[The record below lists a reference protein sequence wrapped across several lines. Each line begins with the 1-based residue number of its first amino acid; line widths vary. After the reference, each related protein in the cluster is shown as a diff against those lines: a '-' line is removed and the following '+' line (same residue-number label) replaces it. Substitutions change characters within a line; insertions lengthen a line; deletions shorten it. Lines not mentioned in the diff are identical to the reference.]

1 MLAYKDDFK
10 YWLTKVTKEE
20 QEELLAVENNDEQLK
35 RRFAIPLEFG
45 TAGMRG
51 IIALGTGCLNRYT
64 VRRATQGVANFIKQS
79 GENAVKRGV
88 VISYDTR
95 NFSYEFALETA
106 AVLAYNGIKV
116 YLYND
121 THPVPMC
128 SFAIRHLNAFVG
140 IMITASH
147 NPKEYNGYKVYG
159 QDGAQMSPEDTAVVV
174 DYINSISD
182 YFSVESVQ
190 INAERSKIMAMNGEV
205 LQENI
210 VVIGKNVE
218 DAYFNELSKLS
229 LSPDAVKEV
238 ASKIKIVYTPLHGSG
253 YKPVTTILK
262 QMNIPCNVVEEQKDP
277 DGNFP
282 TVAVPNP
289 EQPDALKMGINLAKQ
304 LRSSIVIGTDP
315 DADRMGVAIKDNN
328 GEFILLNGNQI
339 GAMMLNYILMR
350 RKDMGI
356 LPENGAVVKTIVTTN
371 LADMIA
377 KSYGVTVY
385 NVLTGFKFIGEKI
398 KEWESNGKHTF
409 LFGYE
414 ESFGYLSGTH
424 SRDKDAVVSAMLFAE
439 MACYYESKNIKL
451 YDVLQDLFK
460 KFGYFTEVSKSIA
473 FGGVDGMS
481 EMKAVMDKL
490 RSRPINNIAGN
501 PVLKF
506 MDFSKSES
514 KNIDGSIE
522 KIDLP
527 KTNVLKFMLSDDE
540 WCCVRP
546 SGTEP
551 KLKIYVSVKGD
562 TQELAKTKNQDVL
575 GFMEML
581 VNNWFEKKTG

>member
-1 MLAYKDDFK
+1 MTNYKDDFE
-10 YWLTKVTKEE
+10 YWLSKVNVDEKA
-20 QEELLAVENNDEQLK
+20 ELQAVQNNDEQLK

-51 IIALGTGCLNRYT
+51 IIALGTSCLNRYT
-64 VRRATQGVANFIKQS
+64 VRRATQGVANFIKQV
-79 GENAVKRGV
+79 GDNAISRGV

-106 AVLAYNGIKV
+106 SVLAYNGIKV

-128 SFAIRHLNAFVG
+128 SFAIRYLNAFAG

-159 QDGAQMSPEDTAVVV
+159 ADGAQMSPEDTAVVV
-174 DYINSISD
+174 KYIDGIKD
-182 YFSVESVQ
+182 YFSVNSVT
-190 INAERSKIMAMNGEV
+190 INAKRSQIQAMDNEV
-205 LQENI
+205 LQDNI
-210 VVIGKNVE
+210 VVIGKSVE
-218 DAYFNELSKLS
+218 DAYFAELAKLS
-229 LSPDAVKEV
+229 LSPDAEKQV

-262 QMNIPCNVVEEQKDP
+262 QMNIPCNVVEEQKEP
-277 DGNFP
+277 NGNFP

-328 GEFILLNGNQI
+328 GEFVLLTGNQI
-339 GAMMLNYILMR
+339 GAMMMNYILMR

-356 LPENGAVVKTIVTTN
+356 LPANGAVVKTIVTTN

-377 KSYGVTVY
+377 QSYGMTVY

-398 KEWESNGKHTF
+398 KEWESNRKHTF

-424 SRDKDAVVSAMLFAE
+424 ARDKHAVVSSMQFGD
-439 MACYYESKNIKL
+439 MACYYDRKNFKL
-451 YDVLQDLFK
+451 YDVPQD
-460 KFGYFTEVSKSIA
+460 
-473 FGGVDGMS
+473 
-481 EMKAVMDKL
+481 
-490 RSRPINNIAGN
+490 
-501 PVLKF
+501 
-506 MDFSKSES
+506 
-514 KNIDGSIE
+514 
-522 KIDLP
+522 
-527 KTNVLKFMLSDDE
+527 
-540 WCCVRP
+540 
-546 SGTEP
+546 
-551 KLKIYVSVKGD
+551 
-562 TQELAKTKNQDVL
+562 
-575 GFMEML
+575 
-581 VNNWFEKKTG
+581 

>member
-1 MLAYKDDFK
+1 MTNYKDDFE
-10 YWLTKVTKEE
+10 YWLSKVNDDEKA
-20 QEELLAVENNDEQLK
+20 ELQAVQNNDEQLK

-51 IIALGTGCLNRYT
+51 IIALGTSCLNKYT
-64 VRRATQGVANFIKQS
+64 VRRATQGVANFIKQV
-79 GENAVKRGV
+79 GDNAITRGV

-106 AVLAYNGIKV
+106 SVLAYNGIKV

-128 SFAIRHLNAFVG
+128 SFAIRYLNAFAG

-159 QDGAQMSPEDTAVVV
+159 ADGAQMSPEDTAVVV
-174 DYINSISD
+174 KYIDGIKD
-182 YFSVESVQ
+182 YFSVNSVQ
-190 INAERSKIMAMNGEV
+190 INAKRSQIQAMDNEL
-205 LQENI
+205 LQDNI
-210 VVIGKNVE
+210 VVIGKGVE
-218 DAYFNELSKLS
+218 DAYFAELAKLS
-229 LSPDAVKEV
+229 LSPDAVKQV

-262 QMNIPCNVVEEQKDP
+262 QMNSPCNVVEEQKEP
-277 DGNFP
+277 NGNFP

-328 GEFILLNGNQI
+328 GEFVLLTGNQI
-339 GAMMLNYILMR
+339 GAMMMNYILMR

-356 LPENGAVVKTIVTTN
+356 LPANGAVVKTIVTTN

-377 KSYGVTVY
+377 QSYGMTVY

-398 KEWESNGKHTF
+398 KEWESNSKHTF

-424 SRDKDAVVSAMLFAE
+424 ARDKDAVVSAMLFAE

-451 YDVLQDLFK
+451 YDVLQDLYK
-460 KFGYFTEVSKSIA
+460 KFGYFVEVSKSIA
-473 FGGVDGMS
+473 FGGINGMA

-490 RSRPINNIAGN
+490 RSKPINNIAGL
-501 PVLKF
+501 PVVKF

-514 KNIDGSIE
+514 KNIDGSVE
-522 KIDLP
+522 VIDLP
-527 KTNVLKFMLSDDE
+527 KTNVLKFMLSEDE

-551 KLKIYVSVKGD
+551 KLKIYVSVKD
-562 TQELAKTKNQDVL
+562 ATQELAKTKNQNVL

-581 VNNWFEKKTG
+581 VNN

>member
-1 MLAYKDDFK
+1 MTNYKDDFE
-10 YWLTKVTKEE
+10 YWLSKVNDDEKA
-20 QEELLAVENNDEQLK
+20 ELQAVQNNDEQLK

-51 IIALGTGCLNRYT
+51 IIALGTSCLNKYT
-64 VRRATQGVANFIKQS
+64 VRRATQGVANFIKQV
-79 GENAVKRGV
+79 GDNAITRGV

-106 AVLAYNGIKV
+106 SVLAYNGIKV

-128 SFAIRHLNAFVG
+128 SFAIRYLNAFAG

-159 QDGAQMSPEDTAVVV
+159 ADGAQMSPEDTAVVV
-174 DYINSISD
+174 KYIDGIKD
-182 YFSVESVQ
+182 YFSVNSVQ
-190 INAERSKIMAMNGEV
+190 INAKRSQIQAMDNEL
-205 LQENI
+205 LQDNI
-210 VVIGKNVE
+210 VVIGKGVE
-218 DAYFNELSKLS
+218 DAYFAELAKLS
-229 LSPDAVKEV
+229 LSPDAVKQV

-262 QMNIPCNVVEEQKDP
+262 QMNIPCNVVEEQKEP
-277 DGNFP
+277 NGNFP

-328 GEFILLNGNQI
+328 GEFVLLTGNQI
-339 GAMMLNYILMR
+339 GAMMMNYILMR

-356 LPENGAVVKTIVTTN
+356 LPANGAVVKTIVTTN

-377 KSYGVTVY
+377 QSYGMTVY

-398 KEWESNGKHTF
+398 KEWESNSKHTF

-424 SRDKDAVVSAMLFAE
+424 ARDKDAVVSAMLFAE

-451 YDVLQDLFK
+451 YDVLQDLYK
-460 KFGYFTEVSKSIA
+460 KFGYFVEVSKSIA
-473 FGGVDGMS
+473 FGGINGMA

-490 RSRPINNIAGN
+490 RSKPINNIAGL
-501 PVLKF
+501 PVVKF

-514 KNIDGSIE
+514 KNIDGSVE
-522 KIDLP
+522 VIDLP
-527 KTNVLKFMLSDDE
+527 KTNVLKFMLSEDE

-551 KLKIYVSVKGD
+551 KLKIYVSVKD
-562 TQELAKTKNQDVL
+562 ATQELAKTKNQNVL

-581 VNNWFEKKTG
+581 VNN

>member
-262 QMNIPCNVVEEQKDP
+262 QLNIPCKVVEEQKDP

-581 VNNWFEKKTG
+581 VNN

>member
-1 MLAYKDDFK
+1 MEAYKETFNH
-10 YWLTKVTKEE
+10 WLKQVTAEE
-20 QEELLAVENNDEQLK
+20 RPELEAVATNEEQLK

-51 IIALGTGCLNRYT
+51 IIALGTSCLNRYT
-64 VRRATQGVANFIKQS
+64 VRRATQGVANFIKKE
-79 GENAVKRGV
+79 GKPAMERGV

-106 AVLAYNGIKV
+106 SVLAYNGIKV

-159 QDGAQMSPEDTAVVV
+159 EDGAQMSPENTAIVV
-174 DYINSISD
+174 DFIESISD
-182 YFSVESVQ
+182 YFSVQSVQ
-190 INAERSKIMAMNGEV
+190 ITAERSVIASMNGEV
-205 LQENI
+205 LQDNI
-210 VVIGKNVE
+210 VVIGKDVE
-218 DAYFNELSKLS
+218 DAYFAELAKLS
-229 LSPDAVKEV
+229 LSPEAVKEV

-253 YKPVTTILK
+253 YKPVTTILGK
-262 QMNIPCNVVEEQKDP
+262 MGIPCSVVEEQKAP

-328 GEFILLNGNQI
+328 GEFVLLSGNQI
-339 GAMMLNYILMR
+339 GAMMMNYILMR
-350 RKDMGI
+350 HKDLGA
-356 LPENGAVVKTIVTTN
+356 LPANGAVVKTIVTTN

-377 KSYGVTVY
+377 QSYGMTVF

-398 KEWESNGKHTF
+398 KEWEENGKHTF

-424 SRDKDAVVSAMLFAE
+424 ARDKDAVVSAMLFAE

-451 YDVLQDLFK
+451 YDVLQELYK
-460 KFGYFTEVSKSIA
+460 KFGYFVEVSKSIA
-473 FGGVDGMS
+473 FGGVNGMQ
-481 EMKAVMDKL
+481 EMRAVMDKL
-490 RSRPINNIAGN
+490 RGRPINNIAGN

-506 MDFSKSES
+506 IDLQTSIC
-514 KNIDGSIE
+514 KNIDGSEE
-522 KIDLP
+522 KVNLP
-527 KTNVLKFMLSDDE
+527 KTNVLKFMLSEDE

-551 KLKIYVSVKGD
+551 KLKIYVSVKGA
-562 TQELAKTKNQDVL
+562 TQELAKSKNQDVL
-575 GFMEML
+575 GFIEML
-581 VNNWFEKKTG
+581 VNN

>member
-174 DYINSISD
+174 DYINGISD
-182 YFSVESVQ
+182 YFSVKSVQ
-190 INAERSKIMAMNGEV
+190 INAERSKIMAMNDEV

-398 KEWESNGKHTF
+398 KEWETNGKHTF

>member
-1 MLAYKDDFK
+1 MTNYIEDYK
-10 YWLTKVTKEE
+10 YWLQSVSEAE
-20 QEELLAVENNDEQLK
+20 RAELAAISDNDEQIK

-64 VRRATQGVANFIKQS
+64 VRRATQGVADFINQVG
-79 GENAVKRGV
+79 GEAANRGV

-106 AVLAYNGIKV
+106 GVFAANGIKV
-116 YLYND
+116 YLFNQ

-128 SFAIRHLNAFVG
+128 SFAIRHLNAFAG

-159 QDGAQMSPEDTAVVV
+159 EDGAQMSPENTAVVV
-174 DYINSISD
+174 EYINRISD
-182 YFSVESVQ
+182 YFSVNGVEIKAQ
-190 INAERSKIMAMNGEV
+190 RDEIAAMDGEV
-205 LQENI
+205 LQDNI
-210 VVIGKNVE
+210 VVIGKSCD
-218 DAYFNELSKLS
+218 DAYFAELSKLS
-229 LSPDAVKEV
+229 LSPDEVREV

-253 YKPVTTILK
+253 YMPVTTILGK
-262 QMNIPCNVVEEQKDP
+262 MGIPCNVVEEQKQP

-289 EQPDALKMGINLAKQ
+289 EQPDALQMGINLAKQ

-328 GEFILLNGNQI
+328 GEFMLLTGNQI
-339 GAMMLNYILMR
+339 GAMMMNYILMR
-350 RKDMGI
+350 RKQLGI

-371 LADMIA
+371 LADKIA
-377 KSYGVTVY
+377 ESYGMTVF

-424 SRDKDAVVSAMLFAE
+424 ARDKDAVVSAMLFAE
-439 MACYYESKNIKL
+439 MACYYESKNIRL
-451 YDVLQDLFK
+451 YDVLQGLYQQ
-460 KFGYFTEVSKSIA
+460 FGYFVEVSKSIA

-481 EMKAVMDKL
+481 EMRAVMDKL
-490 RSRPINNIAGN
+490 RSRPINNIAGM
-501 PVLKF
+501 PVQKF
-506 MDFSKSES
+506 MDLSVGVA
-514 KNIDGSIE
+514 KNIDGTEE

-527 KTNVLKFMLSDDE
+527 RTNVLKFMLSDDE

-551 KLKIYVSVKGD
+551 KLKIYVSVKD
-562 TQELAKTKNQDVL
+562 KTLQQAKTKNQNVL
-575 GFMEML
+575 GFLEML
-581 VNNWFEKKTG
+581 VNN

>member
-1 MLAYKDDFK
+1 MTNYKDDFE
-10 YWLTKVTKEE
+10 YWLSKVNVDEKA
-20 QEELLAVENNDEQLK
+20 ELQAVQNNDEQLK

-51 IIALGTGCLNRYT
+51 IIALGTSCLNRYT
-64 VRRATQGVANFIKQS
+64 VRRATQGVANFIKQV
-79 GENAVKRGV
+79 GDNAITRGV

-106 AVLAYNGIKV
+106 SVLAYNGIKV

-128 SFAIRHLNAFVG
+128 SFAIRYLNAFAG

-159 QDGAQMSPEDTAVVV
+159 ADGAQMSPEDTAVVV
-174 DYINSISD
+174 KYIDGIKD
-182 YFSVESVQ
+182 YFSVNSVQ
-190 INAERSKIMAMNGEV
+190 INAKRRQIQAMDNEV
-205 LQENI
+205 LQDNI
-210 VVIGKNVE
+210 VVIGKSVE
-218 DAYFNELSKLS
+218 DAYFAELAKLS
-229 LSPDAVKEV
+229 LSPDAVKQV

-262 QMNIPCNVVEEQKDP
+262 QMNIPCNVVEEQKEP
-277 DGNFP
+277 NGNFP

-328 GEFILLNGNQI
+328 GEFVLLTGNQI
-339 GAMMLNYILMR
+339 GAMMMNYILMR

-356 LPENGAVVKTIVTTN
+356 LPANGAVVKTIVTTN

-377 KSYGVTVY
+377 QSYGITVY

-424 SRDKDAVVSAMLFAE
+424 ARDKDAVVSAMLFAE

-451 YDVLQDLFK
+451 YDVLQDLYK
-460 KFGYFTEVSKSIA
+460 KFGYFVEVSKSIA
-473 FGGVDGMS
+473 FGGINGMA

-490 RSRPINNIAGN
+490 RNKPINNIAGL
-501 PVLKF
+501 PVVKF

-514 KNIDGSIE
+514 KNIDGSVE
-522 KIDLP
+522 VIDLP
-527 KTNVLKFMLSDDE
+527 KTNVLKFMLSEDE

-551 KLKIYVSVKGD
+551 KLKIYVSVKD
-562 TQELAKTKNQDVL
+562 ATQELAKTKNQNVL

-581 VNNWFEKKTG
+581 VNN

>member
-1 MLAYKDDFK
+1 MTNYKDDFE
-10 YWLTKVTKEE
+10 YWLSKVNDDEKA
-20 QEELLAVENNDEQLK
+20 ELQAVQNNDEQLK

-51 IIALGTGCLNRYT
+51 IIALGTSCLNKYT
-64 VRRATQGVANFIKQS
+64 VRRATQGVANFIKQV
-79 GENAVKRGV
+79 GDNAITRGV

-106 AVLAYNGIKV
+106 SVLAYNGIKV

-128 SFAIRHLNAFVG
+128 SFAIRYLNAFAG

-159 QDGAQMSPEDTAVVV
+159 ADGAQMSPEDTAVVV
-174 DYINSISD
+174 KYIDGIKD
-182 YFSVESVQ
+182 YFSVNSVQ
-190 INAERSKIMAMNGEV
+190 INAKRSQIQAMDNEV
-205 LQENI
+205 LQDNI
-210 VVIGKNVE
+210 VVIGKSVE
-218 DAYFNELSKLS
+218 DAYFAELAKLS
-229 LSPDAVKEV
+229 LSPDAVKQV

-262 QMNIPCNVVEEQKDP
+262 QMNIPCNVVEEQKEP
-277 DGNFP
+277 NGNFP

-328 GEFILLNGNQI
+328 GEFVLLTGNQI
-339 GAMMLNYILMR
+339 GAMMMNYILMR

-356 LPENGAVVKTIVTTN
+356 LPANGAVVKTIVTTN

-377 KSYGVTVY
+377 QSYGMTVY

-398 KEWESNGKHTF
+398 KEWESNSKHTF

-424 SRDKDAVVSAMLFAE
+424 ARDKDAVVSAMLFAE

-451 YDVLQDLFK
+451 YDVLQNLYK
-460 KFGYFTEVSKSIA
+460 KFGYFVEVSKSIA
-473 FGGVDGMS
+473 FGGINGMA

-490 RSRPINNIAGN
+490 RSKPINNIAGL
-501 PVLKF
+501 PVVKF

-514 KNIDGSIE
+514 KNIDGSVE
-522 KIDLP
+522 VIDLP
-527 KTNVLKFMLSDDE
+527 KTNVLKFMFSEDE

-551 KLKIYVSVKGD
+551 KLKIYVSVKEA
-562 TQELAKTKNQDVL
+562 TQELAKTKNQNVL

-581 VNNWFEKKTG
+581 VNN